1 MKTIGIIG
9 GMSWE
14 STVTYYQIINETV
27 KRELGGFHSAK
38 ILLYS
43 VDFDEIEKYQELGL
57 DGVEVWSPYNSEED
71 VQTLTDLCKKLKLL
85 MTGGSDFHGSY
96 GEKIVTLGSYST
108 PKDNLDKLLG
118 YKAKKKRAQRKA
130 EKEAA
135 KKDE

>member
-1 MKTIGIIG
+1 MKRFTAFN
-9 GMSWE
+9 S
-14 STVTYYQIINETV
+14 
-27 KRELGGFHSAK
+27 
-38 ILLYS
+38 
-43 VDFDEIEKYQELGL
+43 FDEIEKYQEYGL
-57 DGVEVWSPYNSEED
+57 DGVEVWSPYNDEE
-71 VQTLTDLCKKLKLL
+71 QTQALTDICKKKKLL

-135 KKDE
+135 AKSE